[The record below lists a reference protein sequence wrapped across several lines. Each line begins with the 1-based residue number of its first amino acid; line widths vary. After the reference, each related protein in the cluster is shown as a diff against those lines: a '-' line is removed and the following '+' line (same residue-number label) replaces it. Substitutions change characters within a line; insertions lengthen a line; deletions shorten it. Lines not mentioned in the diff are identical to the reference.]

1 MKIRSLISPFI
12 ATVSAVAMI
21 SCNPVAETVSSP
33 YSYDDGLVRCTP
45 ESQGVPGEAIA
56 QTFKALEEGGYET
69 HGIMILRHGK
79 VIAEHWWEPYAPDMQ
94 HAMYSATKTFTGS
107 AIGFAVQEGL
117 LKVSD
122 KVMDFFPELL
132 PETIPAGLEKLTVEH
147 LLTMSAGHATMTY
160 PGSGTDQIRSFLA
173 TEFKYEPG
181 ESFAYDIT
189 CSHMLSRILTKV
201 TGITIKEYLQPRL
214 FDKLGIKD
222 VVWEMDLDGCN
233 MGNGGSHMR
242 TSDLA
247 KLGIFLSSGGK
258 WEGEQLLNPE
268 WIAAMTTPHIY
279 QHPER
284 SAEENAGDDG
294 AQGYGYQT
302 WMGRCNSYRAI
313 GGQNQLCLVIP
324 DYDVVIAVH
333 SQVRDENG
341 FNTIMYKLCESMSDK
356 PLKPSGFDLA
366 SEIAAY
372 ELKKPF
378 ASSAAGL
385 RSTTRRYEM
394 AKNDL
399 GINAVAFRFDKDG
412 NCTVTIEEKAALHN
426 LHFGLDSWEKG
437 CTDRVMTFA
446 RAAYKNTMNQTPAE
460 YAGICAWTGENEL
473 SAYWLSM
480 FNVGAAET
488 LVFNLTDTC
497 MTMTI
502 KGMPEGLS
510 IKGTLL
516 TSTL

>member
-1 MKIRSLISPFI
+1 MKFGRKLSLII
-12 ATVSAVAMI
+12 AAVSAAAMI
-21 SCNPVAETVSSP
+21 SCNCQTETVCSP
-33 YSYDDGLVRCTP
+33 YSYDDGLPRSTP
-45 ESQGVPGEAIA
+45 EAQGVPSEAIA
-56 QTFKALEEGGYET
+56 QAFKAIKDGGYET
-69 HGIMILRHGK
+69 HGVMILRHGN
-79 VIAEHWWEPYAPDMQ
+79 VIAEHWWAPYAPDVQ
-94 HAMYSATKTFTGS
+94 HAMYSATKTFTGT
-107 AIGFAVQEGL
+107 AVGFAVQEGL

-122 KVMDFFPELL
+122 RVMDFFPELL
-132 PETIPAGLEKLTVEH
+132 PETVPAGLEKLTVEH
-147 LLTMSAGHATMTY
+147 LLTMSCGHAVTQY

-189 CSHMLSRILTKV
+189 CSHMLSRIITKV
-201 TGITIKEYLQPRL
+201 TGITIKEYLEPRL
-214 FDKLGIKD
+214 LDKLGIKD

-247 KLGIFLSSGGK
+247 KLGLFLINGGK
-258 WEGEQLLNPE
+258 WDGEQLLNPE

-284 SAEENAGDDG
+284 SEEENAGDDG

-302 WMGRCNSYRAI
+302 WMGRCGSYRAI

-356 PLKPSGFDLA
+356 PLKASGFDLA
-366 SEIAAY
+366 SEIAGY
-372 ELKKPF
+372 ELARPF
-378 ASSAAGL
+378 TSSSAGL

-394 AKNDL
+394 EKNSL
-399 GINAVAFRFDKDG
+399 GINAVSFRFDKDG
-412 NCTVTIEEKAALHN
+412 NCTVTMEEAASVHN
-426 LHFGLDSWEKG
+426 LNFGLDSWMRG
-437 CTDRVMTFA
+437 STDRTMTFA
-446 RAAYKNTMNQTPAE
+446 RAAYKNTMNSTPVNT
-460 YAGICAWTGENEL
+460 AGLCAWTGEDEL

-488 LVFNLTDTC
+488 LVFNFNEKG
-497 MTMTI
+497 MAMTI
-502 KGMPEGLS
+502 KGMPAGLT
-510 IKGTLL
+510 INGTLI